1 MTNKYVSVTEKALLI
16 FTDIIDSSVYS
27 SILGIYEYAE
37 KVLDFQNIFEKLGRE
52 YFYDKSEFDKAD
64 KAWCKVDAKGDE
76 GLVFLVDKDQEG
88 KDLILKAVRFAYE
101 LKAWVKLFN
110 NRENNSS
117 PKELKIA
124 TGIHYG
130 AVSLIIEPKEDDE
143 GIYRSKISE
152 IIGYSINYAKRI
164 ESSSRMGRFSQIFLS
179 IEASELLSGCPIV
192 LCKHFAPLKGIG
204 SSETVYEVQSAFLD
218 DIPLFKKEI
227 NTCNYE
233 QFLDYYIQTKEDAE
247 YLREPWLKS
256 LVVSVLFSR
265 FNNVAGNSLKIDY
278 DKEISKLVWQKQNEK
293 DPILL
298 YFRAR
303 ECEDRDKLTRAITYY
318 KKIIEDYPDFNVA
331 RINLINNCHKIIKSK
346 DKISSEEIF
355 VRDTAYELLE
365 KYHQNLTNNERKNL
379 KQILVF
385 FNKKD

>member
-1 MTNKYVSVTEKALLI
+1 MKNKYPSVSEKALLI

-64 KAWCKVDAKGDE
+64 KAWCKVEAKGDE

-88 KDLILKAVRFAYE
+88 KDLIPKAVRFAYE
-101 LKAWVKLFN
+101 LKAWVKLLN
-110 NRENNSS
+110 NLENNSS
-117 PKELKIA
+117 PRELKIA

-130 AVSLIIEPKEDDE
+130 TVSLIIEPREDNE

-164 ESSSRMGRFSQIFLS
+164 ESSSRMGKFSQIFLS

-192 LCKHFAPLKGIG
+192 LYKHLAPLKGIG

-218 DIPLFKKEI
+218 DIPLYKKKI
-227 NTCNYE
+227 KTYNYE
-233 QFLDYYIQTKEDAE
+233 HFIDYFDQLKEDTE
-247 YLREPWLKS
+247 FLRESWLKG
-256 LVVSVLFSR
+256 LIVSILNSR
-265 FNNVAGNSLKIDY
+265 KENIKGDHQKQKYQEKI
-278 DKEISKLVWQKQNEK
+278 SQLAWQKQNEN

-298 YFRAR
+298 YIRAV
-303 ECEDRDKLTRAITYY
+303 ECENEGKFTRAITLY
-318 KKIIEDYPDFNVA
+318 KKILENYPDYIFA
-331 RINLINNCHKIIKSK
+331 RIKLINNCHEIIKSNRM
-346 DKISSEEIF
+346 IFSEEIF
-355 VRDTAYELLE
+355 VRDTAEELLE
-365 KYHQNLTNNERKNL
+365 KYHQKLNGNEIDNL
-379 KQILVF
+379 KNIIEF
-385 FNKKD
+385 FNKKC